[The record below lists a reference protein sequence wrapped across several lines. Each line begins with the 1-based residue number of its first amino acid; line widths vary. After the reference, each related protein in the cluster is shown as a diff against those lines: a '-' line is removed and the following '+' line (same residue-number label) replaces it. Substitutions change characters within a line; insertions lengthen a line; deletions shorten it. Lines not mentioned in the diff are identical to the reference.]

1 MKKSHVILL
10 HGLHQRHWLMK
21 PLAKR
26 LAKAEFITHTFDYP
40 TLFNNIE
47 ENADKLHQFLIKKIG
62 TEKFYLVAHSL
73 GGLVIRQMLAQYPQ
87 WLENGQLQK
96 VVTLG
101 TPHLGSAKAKYAK
114 KLLPPII
121 GKSYHGALDGQ
132 MAELPNNI
140 CLGVIAGNKPYPLG
154 VGQLMLRHHDKKA
167 DKENAEHDGTVYVS
181 ETLLNNAS
189 DHIIL
194 PVTHMGM
201 LLDKQVAEQTLYFL
215 QNGEFKR

>member
-40 TLFNNIE
+40 TLLKDIGQ
-47 ENADKLHQFLIKKIG
+47 NADRLNQFLINKIG
-62 TEKFYLVAHSL
+62 TENFYLVAHSL

-96 VVTLG
+96 IVTLG
-101 TPHLGSAKAKYAK
+101 TPHLGSIKAKYAK
-114 KLLPPII
+114 DLLPPII

-132 MAELPNNI
+132 MAELPSNV

-154 VGQLMLRHHDKKA
+154 VGQLILRYHDKK
-167 DKENAEHDGTVYVS
+167 K
-181 ETLLNNAS
+181 
-189 DHIIL
+189 
-194 PVTHMGM
+194 
-201 LLDKQVAEQTLYFL
+201 K
-215 QNGEFKR
+215 